1 MKQAW
6 WAALAL
12 SIGLTAGGTQ
22 AQTAALQDETRFAE
36 AVQLYRAG
44 RWSGAYGR
52 FIKLADQGHPGA
64 ARIALLMLRHG
75 RDLYQT
81 EWTAAPSQVAHWER
95 VSGPNGAFQLVN
107 AAE

>member
-12 SIGLTAGGTQ
+12 SIGLAAGGTQ
-22 AQTAALQDETRFAE
+22 AQTAAVQDEARFAE
-36 AVQLYRAG
+36 ALQLYQAG

-52 FIKLADQGHPGA
+52 FIKLADQGHPAA

-75 RDLYQT
+75 GDLYKT
-81 EWTAAPSQVAHWER
+81 EWTASPSQVAHWER
-95 VSGPNGAFQLVN
+95 VAGPSGGFQLVN